1 MIVEVDALAAAA
13 CHVIL
18 LRCLKRGYAPPS
30 PSPYVGPLATH
41 AHGTQAEALRAQ
53 ARREP
58 EERQP
63 CRWVKEQGRG
73 GKEARFGLAFLRVSF
88 TARTASRGRGTGC

>member
-1 MIVEVDALAAAA
+1 MIVEVGVLAAAA
-13 CHVIL
+13 CRDIL
-18 LRCLKRGYAPPS
+18 LRCLKRGYVPPAPS
-30 PSPYVGPLATH
+30 RYVGPLATH
-41 AHGTQAEALRAQ
+41 GTQAEVLRTQ

-73 GKEARFGLAFLRVSF
+73 GKEARFVLAFLLVSF

>member
-1 MIVEVDALAAAA
+1 MIVVVGVPAAAA
-13 CHVIL
+13 CRVIL

-30 PSPYVGPLATH
+30 PSRYVGPLATH
-41 AHGTQAEALRAQ
+41 GTQAEARRAH

-63 CRWVKEQGRG
+63 CHWVKEQGWG
-73 GKEARFGLAFLRVSF
+73 GKEARFVLAFLRVSF